1 MLKSTLII
9 LSILLVT
16 IHFAILYFWMFDWQK
31 LATKT
36 GFISWFASILLGIFV
51 YFAFQ
56 TFSRCD
62 KAAVVIRNILLYS
75 TLLTIFLACI
85 AFIIEAITK
94 AMP

>member
-1 MLKSTLII
+1 MLKSTLIVM
-9 LSILLVT
+9 SILLVT
-16 IHFAILYFWMFDWQK
+16 IHFTILYFWMFDWQK

-62 KAAVVIRNILLYS
+62 KAAVVIRNILLCS

>member
-1 MLKSTLII
+1 MLKSTLIVM
-9 LSILLVT
+9 SILLVT

-36 GFISWFASILLGIFV
+36 GFISWFASILLGFFV

-62 KAAVVIRNILLYS
+62 KAAVVIRNILLCS

>member
-9 LSILLVT
+9 MSILLVT

-51 YFAFQ
+51 YFTFQ

-62 KAAVVIRNILLYS
+62 KAAVVIRNILLCS

>member
-9 LSILLVT
+9 MSILLVT

-51 YFAFQ
+51 YFAFL

-62 KAAVVIRNILLYS
+62 KAAVVIRNILLCS